1 MSKSL
6 EDLID
11 EDYERLDQ
19 EVYEM
24 EELGL
29 SNYGDRSYYI
39 RNRDE
44 YEKDKTIADL
54 EAKLA
59 ESEHRNEQLV
69 DALNGEVFINYKL
82 PMENAQLKQQLAEK
96 ETRIAEL
103 EDKDWYEGTIK
114 QLEEQNERLIKQL
127 AEKEEE
133 LKHKHWAIKS
143 GVYIQDKISFA
154 VEQLEKVKELCKK
167 DMTICEDYFAIEKIL
182 NNKIEELKKEMK

>member
-59 ESEHRNEQLV
+59 ESDEIINNLEQQCLICNKDKENE
-69 DALNGEVFINYKL
+69 
-82 PMENAQLKQQLAEK
+82 QLKQQLAEK
-96 ETRIAEL
+96 DAEIEKLKSMAERSSSVLDRFNYCGESIVYNTTRE
-103 EDKDWYEGTIK
+103 
-114 QLEEQNERLIKQL
+114 
-127 AEKEEE
+127 
-133 LKHKHWAIKS
+133 
-143 GVYIQDKISFA
+143 QDKISFCI
-154 VEQLEKVKELCKK
+154 EQLEKVKEYCREEAYH
-167 DMTICEDYFAIEKIL
+167 DSYGDYMIVYERRYYEDDEEKTPNDDL
-182 NNKIEELKKEMK
+182 MGFLDNLLKEME